1 MHPRSL
7 AIWPRQSPTTSVTET
22 LFGPDFEVEE
32 YELGGP
38 LESESEKQELKIDLD
53 GGGS

>member
-7 AIWPRQSPTTSVTET
+7 RSGLYIPTTSVTET

-32 YELGGP
+32 YELAVLWKASP
-38 LESESEKQELKIDLD
+38 RSKKELKIDLY